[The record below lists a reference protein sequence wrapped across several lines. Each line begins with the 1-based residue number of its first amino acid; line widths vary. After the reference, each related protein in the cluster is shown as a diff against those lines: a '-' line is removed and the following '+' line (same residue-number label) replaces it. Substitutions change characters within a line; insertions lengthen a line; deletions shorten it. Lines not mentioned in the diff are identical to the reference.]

1 MKKFLLAAGCVAM
14 MASAV
19 SAKDYVISKVDMTM
33 FTESTYT
40 YDNKEKK
47 QIAGTWSAEDGT
59 VFNVVMKQQAS
70 NTAPTNIVGQSD
82 QCRPRQCR
90 RHEAD
95 CLHRSQR

>member
-59 VFNVVMKQQAS
+59 VFNARLFHLKMLGIFKVY
-70 NTAPTNIVGQSD
+70 D
-82 QCRPRQCR
+82 
-90 RHEAD
+90 
-95 CLHRSQR
+95 

>member
-59 VFNVVMKQQAS
+59 VFNVVMKQQAKKHR
-70 NTAPTNIVGQSD
+70 THKH
-82 QCRPRQCR
+82 CRSERPVP
-90 RHEAD
+90 
-95 CLHRSQR
+95 LVQRL

>member
-59 VFNVVMKQQAS
+59 VFNRYEAAGFKHR
-70 NTAPTNIVGQSD
+70 THKH
-82 QCRPRQCR
+82 CRSERPVP
-90 RHEAD
+90 
-95 CLHRSQR
+95 LVQRL